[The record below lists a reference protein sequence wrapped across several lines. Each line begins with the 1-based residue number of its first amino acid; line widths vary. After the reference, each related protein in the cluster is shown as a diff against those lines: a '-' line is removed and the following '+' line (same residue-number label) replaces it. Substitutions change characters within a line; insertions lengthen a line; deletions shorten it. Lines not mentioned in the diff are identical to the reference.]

1 MSLSLF
7 PIAPQ
12 APGLGLGAA
21 ASPEGAAAAG
31 FDALLAALFGET
43 GQAQPTPA
51 PAKGAAKAA
60 AAQPVVPGAG
70 APAKEGEDAE

>member
-43 GQAQPTPA
+43 GQAQPGRLAPFACSRELERRQTA
-51 PAKGAAKAA
+51 PA
-60 AAQPVVPGAG
+60 QF
-70 APAKEGEDAE
+70 PARREL